1 MTMVN
6 VARQFSSSPPAS
18 DISSNQRSIY
28 LNTSTERLLNNN
40 TKTQIESPLFSDT
53 ASTSRRDFCRTSR
66 SRSTS
71 PSKELTD
78 KKIQFETDSSL
89 PSNKIER
96 MTAEHIQ
103 RHLQQQFRPQQNLL
117 LLPPPRSEST
127 NMQPLFKNEN
137 VDGRM
142 SKENKS
148 NTLSSNGNTL
158 KSAFSIRSLLSGG
171 VDSKDVVAGQ
181 ITNEFSHHLSRLAAP
196 FGHLYPSKQLEKD
209 FNESRDAKE
218 NSNSNEEFVDVDGGL
233 LEDEEEEDI
242 DLEEDDSLDNNEG
255 SKCGDENVSDDG
267 KDTPSSSHDGK
278 KSNEKEENLTP
289 EEKEKV
295 SKIFIMSGCCVFR
308 IISLN
313 IIGFTAIKNYYLI
326 SVGRKETK

>member
-28 LNTSTERLLNNN
+28 LNTSTEQLLNNN
-40 TKTQIESPLFSDT
+40 TKTQIESPLFSDA
-53 ASTSRRDFCRTSR
+53 ASTSRRGFCRTSR

-196 FGHLYPSKQLEKD
+196 FGHLYPSKQMEKD
-209 FNESRDAKE
+209 FNESRDDAKE

-267 KDTPSSSHDGK
+267 KDTPSSSGDGK

-289 EEKEKV
+289 EE
-295 SKIFIMSGCCVFR
+295 
-308 IISLN
+308 
-313 IIGFTAIKNYYLI
+313 
-326 SVGRKETK
+326 